1 MSGEEEDVQVAVRF
15 VIPRGKS
22 EVTVTEALSQ
32 AFEESREAG
41 LEPAW
46 VPEDDILQLVPTKT
60 VSLNLIVINSLIYL
74 IACIPAFICLLTFR
88 MCL

>member
-46 VPEDDILQLVPTKT
+46 VPEEDILRLVPTKT
-60 VSLNLIVINSLIYL
+60 VSLNLLIIYCLTSL
-74 IACIPAFICLLTFR
+74 IACIY
-88 MCL
+88 

>member
-74 IACIPAFICLLTFR
+74 IIFDYVHTCIYMFVNI
-88 MCL
+88 